1 MVASSSSSSLQ
12 EFQQLEQTLPPP
24 IQSSSTKIF
33 QQFELSSPSP
43 ENAQQKLSSKNP
55 LARLQQLR
63 NEECHSP
70 IPTPGPIHP
79 PDVHYPA
86 LNKENAATGVIWCTD
101 RASERGYP
109 HVGDWVN
116 LGQGMPETGD
126 VPGCFKR
133 PIEMK
138 MSLDSREYGPT
149 SGIKELRQA
158 VADLYNDH
166 FRQGKE
172 SKYTWENVN
181 IAPGGR
187 AALTRIAA
195 ILGDAYLSF
204 FLPDY
209 TAYAEM
215 LSLFKNFAPIPVPLY
230 ETDGYKIDL
239 KIIKGELNRGVSA
252 ILTSNPRNPTGQCL
266 TREELH
272 KLHKMCR
279 EKCLLIM
286 DEFYTR
292 YYYDGEVGECIS
304 SASEVEDV
312 NKDPVL
318 IIDGL
323 TKFFRLPGWR
333 ISWVVGPKQYISA
346 LSSAGSYLD
355 GGANYPFQEA
365 AVSFL
370 KPDLVKQETIA
381 LQLHFKAKRD
391 YCLDRLIKMGFK
403 FKVKPNSTFYIWVD
417 LSHLPGKLSNCLG
430 FFHEALHEEVIVVP
444 GIFFDL
450 NPLSFREL
458 SDSEMYSYVRIS
470 YGPDMES
477 MVKGMDRIENV
488 LRKHGALP
496 AGYTS

>member
-1 MVASSSSSSLQ
+1 MAELEFQ

-24 IQSSSTKIF
+24 IQSSSTRIF
-33 QQFELSSPSP
+33 QKFEVSSPSP
-43 ENAQQKLSSKNP
+43 EKSTKNP
-55 LARLQQLR
+55 LSRLQLQHSVDDLKR
-63 NEECHSP
+63 SQSP
-70 IPTPGPIHP
+70 IPTPGPLLQ
-79 PDVHYPA
+79 PDVHLPA

-109 HVGDWVN
+109 NANWVN

-126 VPGCFKR
+126 IPGCFKR
-133 PIEMK
+133 PNNLN
-138 MSLDSREYGPT
+138 MSFESREYGPT
-149 SGIKELRQA
+149 SGIKELRQTI
-158 VADLYNDH
+158 ADLYNDH

-181 IAPGGR
+181 VAPGGR

-195 ILGDAYLSF
+195 VLGDAYLSF

-252 ILTSNPRNPTGQCL
+252 ILTSNPRNPTGQCMS
-266 TREELH
+266 REEL
-272 KLHKMCR
+272 KELHGLCR
-279 EKCLLIM
+279 QKCLLIM
-286 DEFYTR
+286 DEFYSR
-292 YYYDGEVGECIS
+292 YYYDGEVGDCIS

-333 ISWVVGPKQYISA
+333 VSWIVGPKQYISA

-355 GGANYPFQEA
+355 GGTNYPFQEA
-365 AVSFL
+365 AIPFL
-370 KPDLVKQETIA
+370 KPDLVRQETIA
-381 LQLHFKAKRD
+381 LQIHFKAKRD
-391 YCLDRLIKMGFK
+391 YCLDRLTKMGFK
-403 FKVKPNSTFYIWVD
+403 FKIKPNSTFYIWVD

-430 FFHEALHEEVIVVP
+430 FFHEALHEDVIVVP

-458 SDSEMYSYVRIS
+458 SDSEMYSYIRIS

-477 MVKGMDRIENV
+477 MVKGMDRIEKI
-488 LRKHGALP
+488 LRRHGALP
-496 AGYTS
+496 AGYDN

>member
-1 MVASSSSSSLQ
+1 MNEST
-12 EFQQLEQTLPPP
+12 FQQLGETLPEPLKH
-24 IQSSSTKIF
+24 SSS
-33 QQFELSSPSP
+33 QFFASESSTQTNGSATPDAKRP
-43 ENAQQKLSSKNP
+43 ANP
-55 LARLQQLR
+55 LIGRLKSESSLGIER
-63 NEECHSP
+63 MDSP
-70 IPTPGPIHP
+70 IPIPGPLAP
-79 PDVHYPA
+79 PDVHFPA
-86 LNKENAATGVIWCTD
+86 LNKQNAATGVIWCTD

-109 HVGDWVN
+109 NENWVN

-126 VPGCFKR
+126 IPGCFKR
-133 PIEMK
+133 PETLPV
-138 MSLDSREYGPT
+138 SFESREYAPT
-149 SGIKELRQA
+149 SGIKEMRQA
-158 VADLYNDH
+158 IADLYNAH
-166 FRQGKE
+166 YRQGKA

-195 ILGDAYLSF
+195 VLGDAYLSF

-230 ETDGYKIDL
+230 ETDGYRIHMN
-239 KIIKGELNRGVSA
+239 IIKNELNRGVSA
-252 ILTSNPRNPTGQCL
+252 ILTSNPRNPTGQAMTPTEL
-266 TREELH
+266 KELH
-272 KLHKMCR
+272 DLCR
-279 EKCLLIM
+279 NKCLLIM
-286 DEFYTR
+286 DEFYSR
-292 YYYDGEVGECIS
+292 YYYDGELGESIS

-333 ISWVVGPKQYISA
+333 VSWIIGPKEYINA

-355 GGANYPFQEA
+355 GGTNYPFQEA
-365 AVSFL
+365 AVPYL
-370 KPDLVKQETIA
+370 NPDLVKRETIA
-381 LQLHFKAKRD
+381 LQRHFKSKRD
-391 YCLDRLIKMGFK
+391 YCIDRLTKMGFQ

-430 FFHEALHEEVIVVP
+430 FFHEALHEDVIVVP

-458 SDSEMYSYVRIS
+458 SDSEMYSYIRIS
-470 YGPDMES
+470 YGPELDS
-477 MVKGMDRIENV
+477 LVKGMDRIETI
-488 LRKHGALP
+488 LRRFNALP
-496 AGYTS
+496 EGFGY